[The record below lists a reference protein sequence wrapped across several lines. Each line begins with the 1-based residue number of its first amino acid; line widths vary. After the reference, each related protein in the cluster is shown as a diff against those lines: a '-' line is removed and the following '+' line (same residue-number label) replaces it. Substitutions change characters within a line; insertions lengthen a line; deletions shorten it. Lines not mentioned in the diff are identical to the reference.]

1 MSLFLCRKS
10 FICREYFPQLRPYFK
25 HRSIVIQLIEHL
37 WSNMIESSKVSFLK
51 KILKEQG
58 IYDVSSTSF
67 NDTDAL
73 SNAGKKMLSIDAI
86 LLYLSL
92 ENDSQMSDSLNELN
106 RSVSTWNAN
115 KSYTRG
121 FLNDLLLHFKHWITP
136 RFIDR
141 K

>member
-1 MSLFLCRKS
+1 
-10 FICREYFPQLRPYFK
+10 
-25 HRSIVIQLIEHL
+25 
-37 WSNMIESSKVSFLK
+37 MIESSKVSFLK

-73 SNAGKKMLSIDAI
+73 SNAGKKILSIDAI
-86 LLYLSL
+86 LVYLFL

-121 FLNDLLLHFKHWITP
+121 FLNDLLLYFKHWITP
-136 RFIDR
+136 RFND
-141 K
+141 KK